1 MRKNKI
7 LILALLVCLSIPVRA
22 QNTDNNIIGI
32 VVDKSGNPVYGASV
46 NVEGGA
52 VETRVETDKDGKFE
66 IAVEKGQRLSVVS
79 VDKGSTTVVAKTDGP
94 MTIVMGYAA
103 QTIDVGANRTF
114 SRHESTAAVSTT
126 YNEEFNKRSSR
137 NISNSLYGYGLG
149 LTTLQNAASTGLMAD
164 PTFYVRGLQSLS
176 SSTPLVLVDGLERDM
191 SLVSPEEVE
200 SVSILKDAAA
210 VALYGYKGVNG
221 AILITTKRGKYKTK
235 EITFTYDHI
244 INTQSRRPEF
254 VDAAT
259 YASAVNEARGYEG
272 LGARYTLEEVDAF
285 RNGVGS
291 GGASRMYPY
300 LYPNVNWIDET
311 FKDRGVSNKYT
322 IEFRGGGAK
331 FRYYTMANLLTDKGF
346 IKTPNANDGYSTQ
359 NMYSRANL
367 RTNLDIDLTATTK
380 LKLNL
385 LGTLSESRIPGASV
399 NLWDMIYS
407 IPSAAFP
414 VRTEDDSWGG
424 STTWAGTSNPVAQS
438 QGAAYSKGHSRSLFA
453 DLTLSQDLSGLLK
466 GLGANFRLAYD
477 NYSNILE
484 DHSKTYTYAGYATS
498 WTTNGPFYTAISGGE
513 SSEMGSG
520 AGIDNWAR
528 QFNFAGSVDYNR
540 SFRKWDVYSQFK
552 WDYEYRD
559 SYGLNTTI
567 YRQNVSWYNHVGFSN
582 RYYLDLALVGS
593 ASSLLAPGHKWAFF
607 PSGAIAW
614 RISEEPFLKDVE
626 WISNLKLRASYGMTG
641 NYSIAAYATAGTLHG
656 KYANFNGGELHR
668 PGLEPET
675 RPTPD
680 LEWERNKMLDIGLD
694 FGFLK
699 GRIHGTIDYYDSK
712 SYDLLYLK
720 VLPYTSGFNRAW
732 TNIGDTRNR
741 GWEVSLS
748 TVPVETKDFHLGV
761 NLSYYRNK
769 EELIRLQDPK
779 MKEDINNGLFV
790 GYPVNGVHYNY
801 KQVGIWQENEADLAA
816 IYGQKPGEVK
826 VADLDGNG
834 KIDGNDRTILGT
846 TRPDWVGGLQINAEW
861 KNIDFSVDV
870 YGEFGSL
877 AHDGRS
883 TSEWA
888 NQLGRWNTYKI
899 DYWTPEKPSD
909 RHPRPVEGQSI
920 KYLDATGYYKNSY
933 VNIRN
938 ITLGYTLPRAWM
950 GRVVK
955 KTRFY
960 VTMNTPW
967 RYSQFQNTGGISWWE
982 SFYIFGAN
990 VQF

>member
-1 MRKNKI
+1 M
-7 LILALLVCLSIPVRA
+7 
-22 QNTDNNIIGI
+22 
-32 VVDKSGNPVYGASV
+32 
-46 NVEGGA
+46 
-52 VETRVETDKDGKFE
+52 
-66 IAVEKGQRLSVVS
+66 
-79 VDKGSTTVVAKTDGP
+79 
-94 MTIVMGYAA
+94 
-103 QTIDVGANRTF
+103 
-114 SRHESTAAVSTT
+114 
-126 YNEEFNKRSSR
+126 
-137 NISNSLYGYGLG
+137 
-149 LTTLQNAASTGLMAD
+149 
-164 PTFYVRGLQSLS
+164 
-176 SSTPLVLVDGLERDM
+176 
-191 SLVSPEEVE
+191 
-200 SVSILKDAAA
+200 
-210 VALYGYKGVNG
+210 
-221 AILITTKRGKYKTK
+221 
-235 EITFTYDHI
+235 
-244 INTQSRRPEF
+244 
-254 VDAAT
+254 
-259 YASAVNEARGYEG
+259 
-272 LGARYTLEEVDAF
+272 
-285 RNGVGS
+285 
-291 GGASRMYPY
+291 
-300 LYPNVNWIDET
+300 
-311 FKDRGVSNKYT
+311 
-322 IEFRGGGAK
+322 
-331 FRYYTMANLLTDKGF
+331 
-346 IKTPNANDGYSTQ
+346 
-359 NMYSRANL
+359 
-367 RTNLDIDLTATTK
+367 
-380 LKLNL
+380 
-385 LGTLSESRIPGASV
+385 
-399 NLWDMIYS
+399 
-407 IPSAAFP
+407 
-414 VRTEDDSWGG
+414 
-424 STTWAGTSNPVAQS
+424 
-438 QGAAYSKGHSRSLFA
+438 
-453 DLTLSQDLSGLLK
+453 
-466 GLGANFRLAYD
+466 
-477 NYSNILE
+477 
-484 DHSKTYTYAGYATS
+484 
-498 WTTNGPFYTAISGGE
+498 
-513 SSEMGSG
+513 
-520 AGIDNWAR
+520 
-528 QFNFAGSVDYNR
+528 
-540 SFRKWDVYSQFK
+540 
-552 WDYEYRD
+552 
-559 SYGLNTTI
+559 
-567 YRQNVSWYNHVGFSN
+567 
-582 RYYLDLALVGS
+582 
-593 ASSLLAPGHKWAFF
+593 
-607 PSGAIAW
+607 
-614 RISEEPFLKDVE
+614 E

-899 DYWTPEKPSD
+899 DYWTPERPSD